1 MFFAILIII
10 GINSCIFI
18 PSAHYMLREKEEENE
33 PKNKKYRRKS
43 SSNKTISRLSTTKQ
57 EKPMPVIL
65 ILKDMK
71 AIVLFVTVPI
81 TKTITVSICDL
92 ATL

>member
-18 PSAHYMLREKEEENE
+18 PSAHYMLAEGD
-33 PKNKKYRRKS
+33 PKPIKYRKKK
-43 SSNKTISRLSTTKQ
+43 SSNKVLQRLSTTKQ

-71 AIVLFVTVPI
+71 AIVLF
-81 TKTITVSICDL
+81 ITVYWHIAYQL
-92 ATL
+92 FWLTTLSS